1 MRIAYKDEAYIIRK
15 KYITAFIDTET
26 KYYNQNINKQNQYS
40 DGLCYDG
47 YLWDCF
53 FRFDIKDEF
62 YCKQYIS
69 KKQKLYIL
77 WDIHSCDKIWIK
89 DYWKYPK
96 DAVLQMDY
104 SEYLKL
110 NNTLP
115 EDIYVFDESF
125 LWSIVFTHETGTDG
139 KKWCIFAYNKEL
151 ALNTDNN

>member
-1 MRIAYKDEAYIIRK
+1 
-15 KYITAFIDTET
+15 
-26 KYYNQNINKQNQYS
+26 
-40 DGLCYDG
+40 
-47 YLWDCF
+47 
-53 FRFDIKDEF
+53 
-62 YCKQYIS
+62 
-69 KKQKLYIL
+69 
-77 WDIHSCDKIWIK
+77 
-89 DYWKYPK
+89 
-96 DAVLQMDY
+96 MDY